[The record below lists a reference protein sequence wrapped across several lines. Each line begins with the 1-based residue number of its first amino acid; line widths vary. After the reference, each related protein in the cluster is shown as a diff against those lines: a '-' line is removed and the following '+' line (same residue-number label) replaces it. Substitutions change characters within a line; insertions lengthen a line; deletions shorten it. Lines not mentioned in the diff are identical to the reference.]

1 MSTITKNMFASIK
14 DALTKEGSS
23 NKTADILRTT
33 PGNSYEVRLLPN
45 MEDPSKTFYHYYSHG
60 WTSFSTGQYVTAV
73 SPTTWGDRDPIAE
86 HRLRVFRSG
95 TPEEKSKSE
104 AIYRSEKWLV
114 NVYVVNDPNDP
125 ENNDTVKIL
134 RFGKQLHKIIM
145 EAITGE
151 DSDQYGERVFD
162 LSENGATFRVR
173 CDKQGD
179 FPTYVSSKFL
189 IPGEIPGMTDKRI
202 KEVYDSCFGLD
213 DTFRVK
219 SYDELKQMLDEHF
232 HCVDPNDVV
241 STESVQSKST
251 SDPDLDEE
259 VPMDFDTKSTAT
271 EESGDDTEDP
281 LEDDKVKALLAGL
294 DDD

>member
-1 MSTITKNMFASIK
+1 MSTFTKTMFASIK

-23 NKTADILRTT
+23 NRTADILKTK

-45 MEDPSKTFYHYYSHG
+45 VKDPSKTFYHYYSHG
-60 WTSFSTGQYVTAV
+60 WTSFSTGQYVSAI

-86 HRLRVFRSG
+86 HRLKVFRAG

-104 AIYRSEKWLV
+104 AIYRTEKWLV
-114 NVYVVNDPNDP
+114 NAYIVNDPDIP

-145 EAITGE
+145 EAINGE
-151 DSDQYGERVFD
+151 DSDQFGERIFD
-162 LSENGATFRVR
+162 MGENGSTFRVR
-173 CDKQGD
+173 CEKQGD

-189 IPGEIPGMTDKRI
+189 MPGEIPGITESRI
-202 KEVYDSCFGLD
+202 KEVYDGCYNLEE
-213 DTFRVK
+213 TFRTK
-219 SYDELKQMLDEHF
+219 TYDELKLMLDEHF
-232 HCVDPNDVV
+232 HCIDPSESKPSEPVA
-241 STESVQSKST
+241 STKT
-251 SDPDLDEE
+251 GDPELDED
-259 VPMDFDTKSTAT
+259 VPMDFDTPAESTD
-271 EESGDDTEDP
+271 EPGDDDP